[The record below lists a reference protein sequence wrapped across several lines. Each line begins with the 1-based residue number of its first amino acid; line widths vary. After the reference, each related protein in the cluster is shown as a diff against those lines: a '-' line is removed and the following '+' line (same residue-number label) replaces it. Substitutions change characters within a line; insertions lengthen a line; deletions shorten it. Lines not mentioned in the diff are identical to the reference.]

1 MSENSPNQEKKK
13 ILIIDG
19 NNNYFRAFVVDPSLS
34 TNGEPIGGI
43 KGFLKILQ
51 KLIREVDP
59 NRIVICWD
67 GTGGSRK
74 KKLSYKQY
82 KDGRKPLR
90 LNRNI
95 RSFDE
100 NEELK
105 NKVWQMLRLV
115 EYLNQMPII
124 QIMLDGVEADDV
136 ISAIVNK
143 HEFKEDQKI
152 IVSSDKDFLQL
163 CGKNTILYRPVQKEI
178 LNTKRIIEEYKIH
191 PNNFCLA
198 RAMSGDTSDNIDG
211 VDGVGLPTVAK
222 RFPFL
227 SEEKTYYINNIID
240 HARQNLGKAKAFDN
254 IVHQA
259 EKIKLN
265 YSLMQLYSP
274 NLSIQDMQKINYAL
288 ENSECTFDRNEIQKM
303 MLTDGFGESN
313 FEELYFSLKRIMN
326 ENCK

>member
-1 MSENSPNQEKKK
+1 MNESLSSQEKKR
-13 ILIIDG
+13 ILVIDG
-19 NNNYFRAFVVDPSLS
+19 NNNYFRAFIVDPSIS

-51 KLIREVDP
+51 KLVREIEP

-74 KKLSYKQY
+74 KKLAYKEY
-82 KDGRKPLR
+82 KEGRKPLR

-95 RSFDE
+95 RNLNE

-115 EYLNQMPII
+115 EYLNEMPII

-136 ISAIVNK
+136 ISAIVNRP
-143 HEFKEDQKI
+143 ELKENQKV
-152 IVSSDKDFLQL
+152 IVSSDKDFIQL
-163 CGKNTILYRPVQKEI
+163 CNENTILYRPVQKEI
-178 LNTKRIIEEYKIH
+178 LNTKKIVDEYKIH

-198 RAMSGDTSDNIDG
+198 RAIAGDVSDNING

-227 SEEKTYYINNIID
+227 SESKTFYIDDVYKHSLQHKNEVKAYDNVVEQIEKVKT
-240 HARQNLGKAKAFDN
+240 
-254 IVHQA
+254 
-259 EKIKLN
+259 N
-265 YSLMQLYSP
+265 YGLMQLYSP
-274 NLSIQDMQKINYAL
+274 NLSIQDMNRIDYAL
-288 ENSECTFDRNEIQKM
+288 HNSECNFNKFEIQKM

-313 FEELYFSLKRIMN
+313 FEELFASLKNIKN
-326 ENCK
+326 ENC

>member
-1 MSENSPNQEKKK
+1 MNYTSQEKKR
-13 ILIIDG
+13 ILVIDG
-19 NNNYFRAFVVDPSLS
+19 NNNYFRAFIVDPSIS

-51 KLIREVDP
+51 KLVREVNP

-74 KKLSYKQY
+74 KKLAYKEY

-95 RSFDE
+95 RNLDE

-115 EYLNQMPII
+115 EYLNQMPIV
-124 QIMLDGVEADDV
+124 QIMLDGVEADDI
-136 ISAIVNK
+136 ISAIVNRPELK
-143 HEFKEDQKI
+143 DDQKV
-152 IVSSDKDFLQL
+152 IVSSDKDFIQL
-163 CGKNTILYRPVQKEI
+163 CNENTILYRPVQKEI
-178 LNTKRIIEEYKIH
+178 LNTKKILEEYKIH
-191 PNNFCLA
+191 PTNFCLA
-198 RAMSGDTSDNIDG
+198 RAMAGDTSDNING

-227 SEEKTYYINNIID
+227 SGSQTVYINEVFEHSKQHKNEVKAYENVFEQID
-240 HARQNLGKAKAFDN
+240 KVKM
-254 IVHQA
+254 
-259 EKIKLN
+259 N
-265 YSLMQLYSP
+265 YEIMQLYSP
-274 NLSIQDMQKINYAL
+274 NMSIQDMNRIDYAL
-288 ENSECTFDRNEIQKM
+288 HNSECTFNKFEIQKM

-313 FEELYFSLKRIMN
+313 FEELFANLKRIMN
-326 ENCK
+326 ENC

>member
-1 MSENSPNQEKKK
+1 MSENSSSQEKKK
-13 ILIIDG
+13 LLIIDG
-19 NNNYFRAFVVDPSLS
+19 NNNYFRAFIVDPSLS
-34 TNGEPIGGI
+34 NNGEPIGGI

-51 KLIREVDP
+51 KLIREVNP
-59 NRIVICWD
+59 NRVIICWD

-74 KKLSYKQY
+74 KKLSYKEY

-95 RSFDE
+95 RNLDE

-124 QIMLDGVEADDV
+124 QLMFDGVEADDI
-136 ISAIVNK
+136 ISALVYK
-143 HEFKEDQKI
+143 QELKDYQKV
-152 IVSSDKDFLQL
+152 IVSSDKDFIQL
-163 CGKNTILYRPVQKEI
+163 CNKNTILYRPVQKEI
-178 LNTKRIIEEYKIH
+178 LNTKRILEEYKIH

-198 RAMSGDTSDNIDG
+198 RALSGDTSDNIDG

-227 SEEKTYYINNIID
+227 SEEKTYYIDDIISFS
-240 HARQNLGKAKAFDN
+240 RENKGKAKAFDN
-254 IVHQA
+254 IVDQ
-259 EKIKLN
+259 EKKIKLN
-265 YSLMQLYSP
+265 YSLMQLYSS
-274 NLSIQDMQKINYAL
+274 NLSIQDVHKINYAL
-288 ENSECTFDRNEIQKM
+288 ENSECTFNKIEIQKM

-313 FEELYFSLKRIMN
+313 FEELYMNLKRIMN
-326 ENCK
+326 ENC